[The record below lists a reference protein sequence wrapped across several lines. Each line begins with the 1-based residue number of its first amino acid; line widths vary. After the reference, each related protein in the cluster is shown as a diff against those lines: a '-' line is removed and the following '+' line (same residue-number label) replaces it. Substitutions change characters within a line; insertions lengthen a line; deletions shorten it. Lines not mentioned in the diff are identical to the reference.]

1 MSEAEKSQP
10 SEISLAEAASR
21 ISAME
26 GPLAQPGPDR
36 RQRANAEV
44 DQTEAALDDADETF
58 EPEDEATD
66 DYSSEFDGEDEA
78 DAGAD
83 DKGGKDKPLDLNRIV
98 TVKIDGKTVEVPL
111 KEALEGYQRQSD
123 YSRNFNA
130 LRQEKQQLE
139 TERSQMQQALSAAIP
154 ILQSQIEQEP
164 DWVRIHQEDPI
175 NYPLIRDQWNDRKNQ
190 LAMMQ
195 QEQVR
200 LQMVEQERE
209 MAARRQLVEEGQKFL
224 VSTFKEWSD
233 PEKMQ
238 AGTKHLRE
246 YGQKSGFTAE
256 ELAQVYDPRYVV
268 ILEKARRYDALNA
281 NRPKPKQAEGP
292 RPMRAGSTAS
302 NPQRGNDMSRMQQR
316 LKASGSVNDAA
327 ALFGLMDSR
336 RK

>member
-10 SEISLAEAASR
+10 SEISLAEAADR

-26 GPLAQPGPDR
+26 GPPAQTRPDR
-36 RQRANAEV
+36 RQRADAEV
-44 DQTEAALDDADETF
+44 NQTEAALDYADETSD
-58 EPEDEATD
+58 PESEASD

-83 DKGGKDKPLDLNRIV
+83 DKGGKNKPLDPNRLV

-130 LRQEKQQLE
+130 LRHEKQQLDS
-139 TERSQMQQALSAAIP
+139 ERSQMQQALSAAIP

-164 DWVRIHQEDPI
+164 DWVRLHQEDPI
-175 NYPLIRDQWNDRKNQ
+175 NYPLYRDQWNDRKNQ
-190 LAMMQ
+190 LARMQ

-200 LQMVEQERE
+200 LQMVQQEQELV
-209 MAARRQLVEEGQKFL
+209 ARRQLVEEGQKYL

-238 AGTKHLRE
+238 TGTKNLRE
-246 YGQKSGFTAE
+246 YGKRAGFTAE
-256 ELAQVYDPRYVV
+256 ELGQVYDPRYVV

-302 NPQRGNDMSRMQQR
+302 NPQRGNDMARMQQR

>member
-1 MSEAEKSQP
+1 MSNAEQSQP
-10 SEISLAEAASR
+10 SEISLAEAADR

-26 GPLAQPGPDR
+26 GPPAQTRPDR

-44 DQTEAALDDADETF
+44 DQTEAALDYADETF
-58 EPEDEATD
+58 EPENEAAD
-66 DYSSEFDGEDEA
+66 DYSSEFEGEDEA
-78 DAGAD
+78 DTGAD
-83 DKGGKDKPLDLNRIV
+83 DNGGKDKPLDPNRLV

-123 YSRNFNA
+123 YSRNFNQ
-130 LRQEKQQLE
+130 LRQEKQKLE

-175 NYPLIRDQWNDRKNQ
+175 NYPLIRDQWNDRKHQ

-238 AGTKHLRE
+238 ASTKNLRE
-246 YGQKSGFTAE
+246 YGQKVGFTTE

-292 RPMRAGSTAS
+292 RPMRAGSTTS
-302 NPQRGNDMSRMQQR
+302 NPQRGNDMARMQQR